1 MRDEVNLGPQAK
13 ARLAEL
19 TEALHELAQPLT
31 ALSFLTEMAN
41 MQRDVGTW
49 KAALE
54 ASATETRR
62 AMERLRLARIVA
74 ARLAGNEG
82 DAL

>member
-1 MRDEVNLGPQAK
+1 MRGGVDLGPENK
-13 ARLAEL
+13 AGLAEL

-41 MQRDVGTW
+41 MQSDAGMW

>member
-1 MRDEVNLGPQAK
+1 MKGGVELGQVNNDAF
-13 ARLAEL
+13 AEL
-19 TEALHELAQPLT
+19 EEALHELAQPLT

-41 MQRDVGTW
+41 MQSDPQTW
-49 KAALE
+49 KAALA

-62 AMERLRLARIVA
+62 AMAQLKRARIAA

-82 DAL
+82 DLL